1 MDSSISA
8 DSSRVD
14 ALRAA
19 LEPCGQVQL
28 AVLFGSQ
35 ARGRSRPD
43 SDFDILLRL
52 EPGDHES
59 SRAVDAA
66 IVDAVGANVHV
77 VYEHEAPPL
86 LRLEIARHG
95 VVLREAQQG
104 DWVAFKRQAMID
116 WWDWAPLAQRIES
129 SAIGRLR
136 DEVAR
141 GRS

>member
-1 MDSSISA
+1 MDTSASSSIVDGLRSA
-8 DSSRVD
+8 
-14 ALRAA
+14 LKPY
-19 LEPCGQVQL
+19 EQVRL

-35 ARGRSRPD
+35 ARGRTRPD

-52 EPGDHES
+52 EPESHETR
-59 SRAVDAA
+59 RAIDAA
-66 IVDAVGANVHV
+66 IIDAVGTNVHV
-77 VYEHEAPPL
+77 VYEDEAPPL

-95 VVLREAQQG
+95 VVLREARKG

-116 WWDWAPLAQRIES
+116 WWDWAPLAQMIES
-129 SAIGRLR
+129 AAIRRLR